1 MVEPVQSVQ
10 TEHSALETA
19 PVQPMA
25 QAKAA
30 LADPSQLLTGLET
43 AGPANWLV

>member
-1 MVEPVQSVQ
+1 MKPVQSVQ
-10 TEHSALETA
+10 TERSALETA